1 MTISSE
7 TRSQIETLLRQHTVV
22 LFMKGNKQQPRCGF
36 SAKVVEILDGHGV
49 DFRDV
54 DVLSDAALREG
65 IKEFSSW
72 PPIPQ
77 LFFQG
82 SLIGGSDIVRQL
94 DESGELLSSLGIDSS
109 KIVNTPPSLSISA
122 EAAAAIKEAGKEA
135 EPGQLLRDRKSV
147 V

>member
-1 MTISSE
+1 MDVLTVSVV
-7 TRSQIETLLRQHTVV
+7 LLRQHTVV

-72 PPIPQ
+72 PTIPQ

-94 DESGELLSSLGIDSS
+94 DESGELLSALGIDPS
-109 KIVNTPPSLSISA
+109 KIVHTPPSIGISA
-122 EAAAAIKEAGKEA
+122 EAAAAINGVLK
-135 EPGQLLRDRKSV
+135 DWW
-147 V
+147 